1 MPKFSTKA
9 EQFQPNVEMLVRLV
23 VKLVEKLINSGRVI
37 QQSRRCV
44 RIQICSPRTAN
55 SSFHPA
61 CSESAEVQIQ
71 PTAFCPIGTW
81 SLVWHRRNTSSQNLH
96 RLSNDG
102 WRIGKDSE
110 RAAQIRSSALD
121 NTGPTKRELSCQA
134 LTNKS
139 RRRFNKSAMS
149 ISFQEIDDQIL
160 PKSRLM

>member
-1 MPKFSTKA
+1 MERTNNGKENLPSNMRLLSEASLSNVNIAGAEVVQAQIARLILLVANQQRYKFSQQLFAQLELGLLFGIA
-9 EQFQPNVEMLVRLV
+9 E
-23 VKLVEKLINSGRVI
+23 I
-37 QQSRRCV
+37 QAHR
-44 RIQICSPRTAN
+44 ICSLFKHT
-55 SSFHPA
+55 F
-61 CSESAEVQIQ
+61 QID
-71 PTAFCPIGTW
+71 
-81 SLVWHRRNTSSQNLH
+81 

-121 NTGPTKRELSCQA
+121 NTGPTKRQLSCQA